1 MKTTMKVMSFVLVVA
16 MLFAMMAGCASGDK
30 ATPAAS
36 NDAAQTEQAS
46 TDNSAAASDSE
57 TAAPAA
63 SEGAINVAFIGN
75 TTGDYAQ
82 YGIPVRNAVKLY
94 FDQLNANG
102 GINGKTVNL
111 MEYDDK
117 GDGVEAVN
125 AFNLAMDKG
134 ITAVVGSVLTGAT
147 IALADATYEVNMP
160 QITAS
165 ATAAG
170 VTVIDPDDASS
181 EIRTNVFRAC
191 FIDPYQG
198 EKMADYAV
206 NVLGA
211 KTAAVF
217 YETGSDYSE
226 GLMNAFVEK
235 AEALGLEVVAS
246 EAFATG
252 DKDFKAQMTNIASKN
267 PDVVFCPIYYG
278 EAGLAVTAARQ
289 AGCTATFMGGDG
301 FGSVKDY
308 ASAEDLEGTVY
319 CSGYAPGTE
328 DVAQF
333 EKDYCETFGVEA
345 VPNMFAP
352 LAYDAAMIMTY
363 GLQAA
368 EDAGLEA
375 GTEEYKQAVIDAI
388 KTMNGVKGVT
398 GTYSFDEYNNP
409 IKSAAIIEL
418 TNGNEVFKEMY

>member
-30 ATPAAS
+30 ATPATS
-36 NDAAQTEQAS
+36 TDAAQTEQPAA
-46 TDNSAAASDSE
+46 TDDAAAADSE

-63 SEGAINVAFIGN
+63 SEGTINVAFIGN

-102 GINGKTVNL
+102 GINGKQVNL

-170 VTVIDPDDASS
+170 VTVIDPDDPSS
-181 EIRTNVFRAC
+181 EIRSNVFRAC

-333 EKDYCETFGVEA
+333 EKDYCETFDVEA

-418 TNGNEVFKEMY
+418 TNGDEVFKEMY

>member
-30 ATPAAS
+30 ATPTTS
-36 NDAAQTEQAS
+36 TDAAQTEQPAA
-46 TDNSAAASDSE
+46 TDDAAADSE

-63 SEGAINVAFIGN
+63 SEGTINVAFIGN

-102 GINGKTVNL
+102 GINGKQVNL

-170 VTVIDPDDASS
+170 VTVIDPDDPSS
-181 EIRTNVFRAC
+181 EIRSNVFRAC

-418 TNGNEVFKEMY
+418 TNGDEVFKEMY

>member
-30 ATPAAS
+30 ATPATS
-36 NDAAQTEQAS
+36 TDAAQTEQPAA
-46 TDNSAAASDSE
+46 TDDAAADSE

-63 SEGAINVAFIGN
+63 SEGTINVAFIGN

-102 GINGKTVNL
+102 GINGKQVNL

-170 VTVIDPDDASS
+170 VTVIDPDDPSG
-181 EIRTNVFRAC
+181 EIRSNVFRAC

-333 EKDYCETFGVEA
+333 EKDYCETFDVEA

-388 KTMNGVKGVT
+388 KTINGVKGVT

-418 TNGNEVFKEMY
+418 TNGDEVFKEMY

>member
-30 ATPAAS
+30 ATPATS
-36 NDAAQTEQAS
+36 TDAAQTEQPAA
-46 TDNSAAASDSE
+46 TDDAAAADSE

-63 SEGAINVAFIGN
+63 SEGTINVAFIGN

-418 TNGNEVFKEMY
+418 TNGDEVFKEMY